1 MVSLKQAASKAL
13 RANLDKLFDITMLNL
28 DEIRN
33 QLQKEGIA
41 KLEGFIAGKDAQS
54 AFRQIRALA
63 QEHGLLADGR
73 WIKTHDRFA
82 VPKDFR
88 SALGK
93 LQRHPE
99 FPCLIGEQLSDLVAQ
114 LVGSPVALL
123 PPGQQILFSLP
134 GEEIWSI
141 PHDVWHTDMPRF
153 AEAAAPGLQAFA
165 LIDSLEPG
173 GGATLVVAGS
183 HRLLNDVGA
192 LTSREVKQ
200 RLRHEHF
207 FETLFDPRRAP
218 MTALQGVAGH
228 AGNVDLRVVELTG
241 SAGDVYLMDLRMLHT
256 PAPNASN
263 KARMMLTS
271 RFPKR
276 ELVPRLLQ

>member
-1 MVSLKQAASKAL
+1 
-13 RANLDKLFDITMLNL
+13 MLNL

-33 QLQKEGIA
+33 DLEKAGIA

-63 QEHGLLADGR
+63 QEHGLHADGR
-73 WIKTHDRFA
+73 WITSQGRFA
-82 VPKDFR
+82 VPKAFR

-93 LQRHPE
+93 LHRNPE
-99 FPCLIGEQLSDLVAQ
+99 FPCLMGEQLSDLVAQ

-134 GEEIWSI
+134 GEEAWSI

-153 AEAAAPGLQAFA
+153 PEAAAPGLQAFA
-165 LIDSLEPG
+165 LLDDLEPG
-173 GGATLVVAGS
+173 GGATLAVAGS

-207 FETLFDPRRAP
+207 FETLFDPRRPP
-218 MTALQGVAGH
+218 MTALEGVAGH
-228 AGNVDLRVVELTG
+228 AGNVDLRVVELDRKRG
-241 SAGDVYLMDLRMLHT
+241 RCLSHG
-256 PAPNASN
+256 PAHAPHASPQRIEQSTHDAD
-263 KARMMLTS
+263 KPVSEA
-271 RFPKR
+271 
-276 ELVPRLLQ
+276 